1 MDTMR
6 LLLGATVT
14 LLVAAFVWAV
24 QIMNQG
30 VANPPAAELA
40 HIQKQQKEVQKELDN
55 LSMQRQQQVEQAKQ
69 VATSQSAVELEA
81 IKAQLE
87 ASKSTLAAME
97 QEQKELKQKDS
108 KMARDEEGLMGQR
121 QLEKN
126 DKELRRARMIS
137 DALLM
142 GRVREYV
149 SNDKVGTFVTVDVLM
164 PEQVQVGCILAIRRK
179 TGILG
184 QMKVSEVTPEGA
196 IANMLPG
203 LSDVPPKAGDELIF
217 PPQY

>member
-1 MDTMR
+1 MR

-87 ASKSTLAAME
+87 ASKSTLAVME
-97 QEQKELKQKDS
+97 QEQKELKQRDS

-121 QLEKN
+121 QLEKS